1 MKVIKLDDNNSL
13 KEALRIKKRR
23 LREEDAGMNK
33 FHMVYTVDG
42 VKSEQD
48 ISAANIMKAEELI
61 RKQYDGKNIIFTS
74 KQPVKEN
81 LEEDKIADKIKSK
94 QDPKEM
100 TKKAIRMLKN
110 LGGNYEDLAKEFKD
124 AYGEDPLEE
133 SVENSDLHFVKRA
146 FSYDIYKYGNNY
158 VLLDGEADIVYTSDN
173 TLDCLKWA
181 KKNSSK
187 AWNFNNVWDWDRLK
201 ESVKLDSWNNDFLH
215 EDIESPEKVLEA
227 DEKVPQTEE
236 TVGLSNMIIK
246 EINGEW
252 ETISNY
258 NDLISLMRAEGQ
270 DDMINVIS
278 DIIDEENKHVGQLQK
293 CLQLISPNVSEIDSG
308 ETEAIGQLDT
318 NDNLYADDSCVDCV
332 DDDFGPNSGFDIYLV

>member
-1 MKVIKLDDNNSL
+1 MKFKQVDDTKL
-13 KEALRIKKRR
+13 EALRIKRHR

-48 ISAANIMKAEELI
+48 VSAANVMKAEELI

-100 TKKAIRMLKN
+100 TKRAIRMLKN
-110 LGGNYEDLAKEFKD
+110 LGGEYKDLVKEYKD
-124 AYGEDPLEE
+124 TYGENPLDE
-133 SVENSDLHFVKRA
+133 SLN
-146 FSYDIYKYGNNY
+146 
-158 VLLDGEADIVYTSDN
+158 
-173 TLDCLKWA
+173 
-181 KKNSSK
+181 
-187 AWNFNNVWDWDRLK
+187 
-201 ESVKLDSWNNDFLH
+201 
-215 EDIESPEKVLEA
+215 EDMESPEKVLEA

-236 TVGLSNMIIK
+236 TVGLSNAIIQ

-252 ETISNY
+252 ETIQHY
-258 NDLISLMRAEGQ
+258 NDLISIMRTEGR
-270 DDMINVIS
+270 DDMVNVIS
-278 DIIDEENKHVGQLQK
+278 DIIDEENKHIGQLQK

-308 ETEAIGQLDT
+308 ETEAIGQLDA
-318 NDNLYADDSCVDCV
+318 NDNLYADDNCLDCA
-332 DDDFGPNSGFDIYLV
+332 DDDFGPHSGFDIYLV

>member
-13 KEALRIKKRR
+13 KEALRIKKRG
-23 LREEDAGMNK
+23 LREEDTGMSK

-48 ISAANIMKAEELI
+48 VSAANIMKAEELI

-74 KQPVKEN
+74 KKPVKEN
-81 LEEDKIADKIKSK
+81 
-94 QDPKEM
+94 
-100 TKKAIRMLKN
+100 IR
-110 LGGNYEDLAKEFKD
+110 E
-124 AYGEDPLEE
+124 AYGYT
-133 SVENSDLHFVKRA
+133 V
-146 FSYDIYKYGNNY
+146 SYDDLIEIQGKIDR
-158 VLLDGEADIVYTSDN
+158 LIRKMADNHQDEISPSSNTYRIGLPFIGTSEGYIDLQDMN
-173 TLDCLKWA
+173 QYIEGHED
-181 KKNSSK
+181 
-187 AWNFNNVWDWDRLK
+187 DWDDEDEDYD
-201 ESVKLDSWNNDFLH
+201 ESLN

-227 DEKVPQTEE
+227 DEKLPQTEE

-308 ETEAIGQLDT
+308 ETEAIGQLYA
-318 NDNLYADDSCVDCV
+318 NDNCLDCV

>member
-1 MKVIKLDDNNSL
+1 MKFKQVDDTKLES
-13 KEALRIKKRR
+13 LRIKRR
-23 LREEDAGMNK
+23 GLREEDAGMNK

-48 ISAANIMKAEELI
+48 ISAANVMKAEELI

-110 LGGNYEDLAKEFKD
+110 LGGEYKDLVKEYKD
-124 AYGEDPLEE
+124 TYGENPLDE
-133 SVENSDLHFVKRA
+133 SLSEDYEYVKKA
-146 FSYDIYKYGNNY
+146 FAFDIYKDGDDY
-158 VLLDGEADIVYTSDN
+158 VILDGDGDEVYRADN
-173 TLDCLKWA
+173 TLDCLKYA

-187 AWNFNNVWDWDRLK
+187 YYKADMSFDLN
-201 ESVKLDSWNNDFLH
+201 SWNNDFLH

-236 TVGLSNMIIK
+236 TVGLSNAIIQ

-252 ETISNY
+252 ETIQHY
-258 NDLISLMRAEGQ
+258 NDLISIMRTEGR
-270 DDMINVIS
+270 DDMVNVIS

-293 CLQLISPNVSEIDSG
+293 CLQLISPNVSEINSG
-308 ETEAIGQLDT
+308 ETEAIGQLDA
-318 NDNLYADDSCVDCV
+318 NDNLYSDDNCLDCA
-332 DDDFGPNSGFDIYLV
+332 DDDFGPHSGFDIYLV